1 MLSQM
6 ARQALFIIGAVLVSG
21 HAGAQAQSQALK
33 DIADTADRICGYVAL
48 SGQSTGVELT
58 GDVKAEL
65 SKLAKVLADL
75 GLSGTGRI
83 TNQSY
88 EGILQQELS
97 TTLRELRQCKLTVLT
112 SLQRVLIPQ
121 PQPVPEVPASG
132 DAVQAGVVVGKA
144 FGGRRSPN
152 DATTFEFLEIT
163 HAQQFNPREPF
174 EYQGIKLL
182 FQSAQSRA
190 GMTSSRP
197 QDGMIYGGVI
207 AKVLE

>member
-21 HAGAQAQSQALK
+21 AVSAQTQSQALK
-33 DIADTADRICGYVAL
+33 DITDTADRICGYVAL
-48 SGQSTGVELT
+48 SGQSTGVELS

-97 TTLRELRQCKLTVLT
+97 STLRDIRQCKLNVFT
-112 SLQRVLIPQ
+112 SLQQVLIPQ
-121 PQPVPEVPASG
+121 PPPVPRSQQVPASG
-132 DAVQAGVVVGKA
+132 DIVQAGVIVGKA
-144 FGGRRSPN
+144 FGARRSPN
-152 DATTFEFLEIT
+152 DATTFEFVEIT
-163 HAQQFNPREPF
+163 HAQQFNPREPLSIRELSF
-174 EYQGIKLL
+174 CFKAR
-182 FQSAQSRA
+182 SHAQ
-190 GMTSSRP
+190 
-197 QDGMIYGGVI
+197 V
-207 AKVLE
+207 